1 MSALLDAE
9 TLAGHPAVS
18 PSRLLDV
25 SLVSMPFGQLPMP
38 SIALAILKSTLSAR
52 GLHAR
57 TTHFTLDFAERIGV
71 QLYSMIAV
79 GFPGNQALAADWVF
93 SYLLPGDFED
103 DPDEYLRRIID
114 NEDPDSLIGPVD
126 PVSFIEGFRDGLLY
140 AREHSRLFIQEC
152 AEKLVADGAPIIG
165 FTSTF
170 QQNAASIA
178 VAQEIKRLAP
188 DTMIVMGGANCEGE
202 MGAQLI
208 KTYDCL
214 DAVISGE
221 ADWIFPDFVQCV
233 KRGESPAGIA
243 GVHLRGAASPAPS
256 KVSFLKDMDSLPDCD
271 FDDYFRQLAESD
283 LADKVAPM
291 VLYETAR
298 GCWWGEKAHCTFC
311 GLNGQTMQ
319 YRRKSPARALSELA
333 SLTTRYPGRAICV
346 VDNILD
352 MSYFKTFIPA
362 LKEASLDADLFWEVK
377 SNLKKSHVRQLKEA
391 NIRRIQPGV
400 ESFSSQVL
408 TLMKKGVS
416 GIQNIQLLKW
426 CREIGIE
433 PIWNIL
439 WGFPGEDPEEYRK
452 MAAYMPMLFHLTPPI
467 TGKQIRLDRFSPN
480 FTSSAALGFSRVRPS
495 PAYKYVFRQN
505 DEVTRNLAYYFAY
518 DYADGRDIET
528 YVAGVRLAI
537 DDWIERHTD
546 EEFYFTDCDDVVE
559 VADYRAIARAQHHA
573 LAGLEREIFLLC
585 DQAHSGPQILKAFGD
600 RGSEQEVAGALR
612 RMVDDRLILELDGS
626 YLALALSTAS
636 YTPKQRHTA

>member
-1 MSALLDAE
+1 MSALIDAE
-9 TLAGHPAVS
+9 TLSGRAAVS

-52 GLHAR
+52 GLQAR

-71 QLYSMIAV
+71 KLYSMIAV

-93 SYLLPGDFED
+93 SHLLPGEFED
-103 DPDEYLRRIID
+103 DPDEYLRQIID

-126 PVSFIEGFRDGLLY
+126 PVSFIEGFRDGLLF
-140 AREHSRLFIQEC
+140 AREHSRLFIREC
-152 AEKLVADGAPIIG
+152 AEQLVADGAPIIG

-221 ADWIFPDFVQCV
+221 ADWIFPEFVQCV
-233 KRGESPAGIA
+233 KRGLSPAGIA
-243 GVHLRGAASPAPS
+243 GVHLRGAAAPS
-256 KVSFLKDMDSLPDCD
+256 PSKISFLQDMDSLPDCD

-283 LADKVAPM
+283 LADKVQPM

-480 FTSSAALGFSRVRPS
+480 FTASAALGFSRVRAPLPPTSMCSGKTTRS
-495 PAYKYVFRQN
+495 PATSPTTSRTTMPTAATSRPMSPAS
-505 DEVTRNLAYYFAY
+505 DRRSTTGSTATRTRNSISRTATASSGSPTIAPSHARSTTRLPGWSARSSCTAIKRNP
-518 DYADGRDIET
+518 GR
-528 YVAGVRLAI
+528 RSS
-537 DDWIERHTD
+537 R
-546 EEFYFTDCDDVVE
+546 
-559 VADYRAIARAQHHA
+559 RSAIAVRSRR
-573 LAGLEREIFLLC
+573 LSERF
-585 DQAHSGPQILKAFGD
+585 AAW
-600 RGSEQEVAGALR
+600 
-612 RMVDDRLILELDGS
+612 
-626 YLALALSTAS
+626 ST
-636 YTPKQRHTA
+636 TG

>member
-1 MSALLDAE
+1 MNLRTHAE
-9 TLAGHPAVS
+9 SFSRHAAVS
-18 PSRLLDV
+18 QSRPLDV
-25 SLVSMPFGQLPMP
+25 SLASMPFGQLSMP
-38 SIALAILKSTLSAR
+38 SIALAILKSTLAAR
-52 GLHAR
+52 GLQAR
-57 TTHFTLDFAERIGV
+57 ATHFTLDFAERIGV

-93 SYLLPGDFED
+93 SHLLPGDHAD
-103 DPDEYLRRIID
+103 NPDEYLRQIID

-126 PVSFIEGFRDGLLY
+126 PVSFIKGFREGLLY
-140 AREHSRLFIQEC
+140 AREHSRAFVLTC
-152 AEKLVADGAPIIG
+152 AEQLVADGAPIIG

-188 DTMIVMGGANCEGE
+188 KTMIVMGGANCEGE

-208 KTYDCL
+208 RTYDCL

-221 ADWIFPDFVQCV
+221 ADWIFPQFVQCV

-243 GVHLRGAASPAPS
+243 GVHLRDVPSPPAIQASF
-256 KVSFLKDMDSLPDCD
+256 VLDMDSLPDCD
-271 FDDYFRQLAESD
+271 FDDYFRQLAESN
-283 LADKVAPM
+283 LVDKVEPM

-319 YRRKSPARALSELA
+319 YRRKSPARALNELA

-362 LKEASLDADLFWEVK
+362 LKEASLNADLFWEVK

-416 GIQNIQLLKW
+416 GHSEYPASQMVPGDRNRADLEYSLGLPG
-426 CREIGIE
+426 RGPGGVPEDGGL
-433 PIWNIL
+433 PADA
-439 WGFPGEDPEEYRK
+439 FPSYAADHRKADPPRSVQPELHGLR
-452 MAAYMPMLFHLTPPI
+452 
-467 TGKQIRLDRFSPN
+467 R
-480 FTSSAALGFSRVRPS
+480 
-495 PAYKYVFRQN
+495 
-505 DEVTRNLAYYFAY
+505 
-518 DYADGRDIET
+518 
-528 YVAGVRLAI
+528 
-537 DDWIERHTD
+537 
-546 EEFYFTDCDDVVE
+546 
-559 VADYRAIARAQHHA
+559 
-573 LAGLEREIFLLC
+573 AGLQPCSPVSRLQICVPAKRRNHAQSRLL
-585 DQAHSGPQILKAFGD
+585 F
-600 RGSEQEVAGALR
+600 RLR
-612 RMVDDRLILELDGS
+612 LCRR
-626 YLALALSTAS
+626 
-636 YTPKQRHTA
+636 PRH

>member
-1 MSALLDAE
+1 
-9 TLAGHPAVS
+9 
-18 PSRLLDV
+18 
-25 SLVSMPFGQLPMP
+25 MP
-38 SIALAILKSTLSAR
+38 SIALGILKSTLAAR
-52 GLHAR
+52 GLQAR

-93 SYLLPGDFED
+93 SHLLPGDLD
-103 DPDEYLRRIID
+103 DNPDEYLRQIID

-126 PVSFIEGFRDGLLY
+126 PVTFIEGFREGLLY
-140 AREHSRLFIQEC
+140 AREHSRAFVLAC

-188 DTMIVMGGANCEGE
+188 ETMIVMGGANCEGE

-208 KTYDCL
+208 ETYDCL
-214 DAVISGE
+214 DVVVSGE
-221 ADWIFPDFVQCV
+221 ADWIFPQFVQCV
-233 KRGESPAGIA
+233 KRGASPAGIA
-243 GVHLRGAASPAPS
+243 GVNLRGAPSPPAIQASF
-256 KVSFLKDMDSLPDCD
+256 VLDMDSLPDCD
-271 FDDYFRQLAESD
+271 FDDYFRQLAESN
-283 LADKVAPM
+283 LVDKVEPM

-319 YRRKSPARALSELA
+319 YRRKSPARALDELA

-362 LKEASLDADLFWEVK
+362 LKEASLNADLFWEVK
-377 SNLKKSHVRQLKEA
+377 SNLKKFHVRQLKEA

-439 WGFPGEDPEEYRK
+439 WGFPGEDPEEYRR
-452 MAAYMPMLFHLTPPI
+452 MAAYLPMLFHLTPPI

-480 FTSSAALGFSRVRPS
+480 FTASAALGFSRVRPS
-495 PAYKYVFRQN
+495 PAYKYVFRQS
-505 DEVTRNLAYYFAY
+505 DETTRNLAYYFVY
-518 DYADGRDIET
+518 DYADGRNIET

-537 DDWIERHTD
+537 DDWIDRHPD
-546 EEFYFTDCDDVVE
+546 EEFYFTDSDSVTH
-559 VADYRAIARAQHHA
+559 VADYRAVARAPRHT
-573 LAGLEREIFLLC
+573 LVGLEREIFLHC
-585 DQAHSGPQILKAFGD
+585 DQAHSRSQIIAAFANRGP
-600 RGSEQEVAGALR
+600 EQAITEALR
-612 RMVDDRLILELDGS
+612 HLVDYKLILEHDGS
-626 YLALALSTAS
+626 YLTLALSTGS
-636 YTPKQRHTA
+636 YKPKQRQTA

>member
-1 MSALLDAE
+1 MSAQINAE
-9 TLAGHPAVS
+9 TLLRRVAGQ
-18 PSRLLDV
+18 SRPLDV
-25 SLVSMPFGQLPMP
+25 ALVSMPFAQLAMP
-38 SIALAILKSTLSAR
+38 SIALAILQSTLSAR

-57 TTHFTLDFAERIGV
+57 TTHFTLDFAELIGV
-71 QLYSMIAV
+71 QLYAMIAV
-79 GFPGNQALAADWVF
+79 GFPGNHLMAADWVF
-93 SYLLPGDFED
+93 SHLLPGDFED
-103 DPDEYLRRIID
+103 DPDEYLRQIID
-114 NEDPDSLIGPVD
+114 NGDPDSLIGPVD
-126 PVSFIEGFRDGLLY
+126 PVSFIDGFREGLLF
-140 AREHSRLFIQEC
+140 AREKSRLFVREC
-152 AEKLVADGAPIIG
+152 AEKLLASGAPMIG

-170 QQNAASIA
+170 QQSAASIA
-178 VAQEIKRLAP
+178 VAREIKRLVP
-188 DTMIVMGGANCEGE
+188 HTMIVMGGANCEGE

-221 ADWIFPDFVQCV
+221 ADWIFPEFVERI

-243 GVHLRGAASPAPS
+243 GVHLRGGASPPA
-256 KVSFLKDMDSLPDCD
+256 KKFSFVVNMDSLPDCD
-271 FDDYFRQLAESD
+271 FDDYFRQLAESNV
-283 LADKVAPM
+283 ADKVRPM

-319 YRRKSPARALSELA
+319 YRRKSPARALDELA

-362 LKEASLDADLFWEVK
+362 LKESSLDADLFWEVK
-377 SNLKKSHVRQLKEA
+377 SNLKKSHLRQLKEA

-416 GIQNIQLLKW
+416 GIQNIQFLKW

-452 MAAYMPMLFHLTPPI
+452 MAVLLPMLFHLTPPI

-495 PAYKYVFRQN
+495 PAYKHVYRQS
-505 DEVTRNLAYYFAY
+505 DEVTHNLAYYFVF
-518 DYADGRDIET
+518 DYADGRDIDT
-528 YVAGVRLAI
+528 YVAGVQLAI
-537 DDWIERHTD
+537 DDWIDRYLD
-546 EEFYFTDCDDVVE
+546 EELYFADCDGVVQ
-559 VADYRAIARAQHHA
+559 VADYRAIAHAQHHS
-573 LAGLEREIFLLC
+573 LTGLEREIFLHC
-585 DQAHSGPQILKAFGD
+585 DQAHSRPQILKTFWD
-600 RGSEQEVAGALR
+600 QGSEQDVAEALR
-612 RMVDDRLILELDGS
+612 RLIDARLILEHEGS
-626 YLALALSTAS
+626 YLTLALSTAS
-636 YTPKQRHTA
+636 YTPKQRHAA